1 MMCCNICPFHPISGN
16 TQERCL
22 APVCSQKQGAC
33 SPGPCARLIPHRCL
47 QDEYVITQLYRSDRL
62 ARRLAPETFET
73 ALVSRNQP
81 LLLCLFHAAPTELA
95 LHFWQRMKEEF
106 SHLMH
111 LLNPIFSSSGLLPL
125 YDMRILPS
133 NEAKYRQAIIS
144 APYVGRHLR
153 NTTVT

>member
-95 LHFWQRMKEEF
+95 LHFWQRMKEEI

-111 LLNPIFSSSGLLPL
+111 LLNSCSQNEYISSKLNFSNSIRSSYSSFDLMLNL
-125 YDMRILPS
+125 
-133 NEAKYRQAIIS
+133 IS
-144 APYVGRHLR
+144 FSIYSS
-153 NTTVT
+153 